1 MPKLAI
7 LIPGSAN
14 AAFYSQIA
22 AISLALRKI
31 EWRTWEPEVHA
42 FFGDN
47 CAQGDED
54 FAVWQEHLTDVEVF
68 RVSRKQFDRHNNW
81 AQVDATMRLAPRD
94 ADVLLSLDADTLPV
108 RNFEDILDRVLQEDG
123 IAGVLAHYPF
133 PGDGAS
139 SREDWARSCAG
150 LLEQPLPFDY
160 SYSLMTPQDNAESR
174 AAPFYLNGGVVFYSQ
189 KSFGRFF
196 PSYVRVRHAL
206 MKRLPNPDFSAQVGM
221 TIAMAEEGIRAIELP
236 MRYNF
241 PNDPLA
247 DALHAGELQEA
258 VFFHYLRT
266 SVIQRHQIFT
276 DPVRYQE
283 FLSLP
288 LSGVNDAFRQA
299 VRRLFGTHFPFAHK
313 PEQEPLP

>member
-14 AAFYSQIA
+14 AAFCSQIA

-31 EWRTWEPEVHA
+31 TWRAWEPEIHA

-47 CAQGDED
+47 NAQGDEE
-54 FAVWQEHLTDVEVF
+54 FARWRQHLPDVEVF
-68 RVSRKQFDRHNNW
+68 WVSPKQFDRHDNW

-123 IAGVLAHYPF
+123 FAGVLAHYPF
-133 PGDGAS
+133 PGEAAS
-139 SREDWARSCAG
+139 SREDWKRACEG
-150 LLEQPLPFDY
+150 LLGAPLPFDY
-160 SYSLMTPQDNAESR
+160 SYSLMTPEDSAESR

-196 PSYVRVRHAL
+196 PSYARVRRAL
-206 MKRLPNPDFSAQVGM
+206 MERLPNPDFSAQVAM
-221 TIAMAEEGIRAIELP
+221 TIAMAREGIRCIELP
-236 MRYNF
+236 MRCNF

-247 DALHAGELQEA
+247 ETLHPGELEEA

-276 DPVRYQE
+276 DAVRYQE

-288 LSGVNDAFRQA
+288 LEGVNDAFRRA
-299 VRRLFGTHFPFAHK
+299 VRRLFGTPFPFAHK